1 MKKIVLT
8 VLIATSFIS
17 CKKGLIFDKEMV
29 IGNWRMWELYTP
41 GSIYY
46 WTFTEDSVFIFVSP
60 DSLNASGKDSPK
72 QLVYKQAD
80 WNTGTFDIN
89 LFETSNPFDS
99 TKTITCFIDIAKYNR
114 DYLVISADDYNW
126 SATLSREK

>member
-1 MKKIVLT
+1 ML
-8 VLIATSFIS
+8 LITTSFLS

-46 WTFTEDSVFIFVSP
+46 WTFTEDSVFIFISP
-60 DSLNASGKDSPK
+60 DSLNAAGKDSPK

-80 WNTGTFDIN
+80 WNTRTFDIN
-89 LFETSNPFDS
+89 LFEISNPFDA
-99 TKTITCFIDIAKYNR
+99 TRKITCFIDIAKYNR
-114 DYLVISADDYNW
+114 NYLVIRADDYNW
-126 SATLSREK
+126 SAALSREK